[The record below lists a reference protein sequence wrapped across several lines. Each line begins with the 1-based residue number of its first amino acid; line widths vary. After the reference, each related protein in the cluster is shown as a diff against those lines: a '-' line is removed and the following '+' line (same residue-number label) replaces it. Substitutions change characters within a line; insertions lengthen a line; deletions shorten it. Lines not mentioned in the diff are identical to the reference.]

1 MSDNAP
7 PIICRGLP
15 CDGVAAF
22 ITRFLRMFNY
32 GALAPVFYLYLT
44 RIGFSLIES
53 GTMLTAILCGDLV
66 LTLWLSTRADNFG
79 RRATLMVASLLKI
92 LVSASTLTQRAYLFT
107 CRLQAGATFA
117 FSRNFYVLIAAGVV
131 GVISTSGG
139 EIGPFMAIEQA
150 CERAPCQCFPAP
162 SAQ

>member
-7 PIICRGLP
+7 PIICCGLP
-15 CDGVAAF
+15 YDGVVAF

-32 GALAPVFYLYLT
+32 GTLAPVFYLYLT

-92 LVSASTLTQRAYLFT
+92 LVSASTLTQRAFLFT

-117 FSRNFYVLIAAGVV
+117 FFRV
-131 GVISTSGG
+131 
-139 EIGPFMAIEQA
+139 
-150 CERAPCQCFPAP
+150 
-162 SAQ
+162 